1 MIYLFTAL
9 YCEAHPLIREFG
21 LVRNPKNTWLQ
32 EFDNEEAGIRLTIT
46 GVGEIAAAAAVGSV
60 CGGYPPAQADIL
72 LNVGIC
78 ARGEGAEG
86 IFLCNQITEQ
96 TTGRT
101 FYPDMLYRHD
111 FHEASIV
118 TGTAVWNRAEDGSD
132 SGPCGR
138 QSVSPGA
145 LYDMEAAAIY
155 QAGSLFFGPHQMMF
169 LKVVSDRGA
178 AGEVSGERTER
189 LMEQYREPMAD
200 YIRQIRRIT
209 GENVRED
216 SRRQKEEALVEQL
229 GTDLHCSKAMKDC
242 LRQYIRYLTLNDC
255 DYMFVIKEMY
265 ENGLIPCKDKR
276 EGKLCFEELKRR
288 VL

>member
-32 EFDNEEAGIRLTIT
+32 EFDNEEAGLRLTIT

-60 CGGYPPAQADIL
+60 CGGYPPAQDDIL

-78 ARGEGAEG
+78 ARGEGADG

-96 TTGRT
+96 ATGRT

-111 FHEASIV
+111 FQEGPIV
-118 TGTAVWNRAEDGSD
+118 TGMGLWNRADDRPGSRLAV
-132 SGPCGR
+132 PA
-138 QSVSPGA
+138 GA

-169 LKVVSDRGA
+169 LKIVSDSGA
-178 AGEVSGERTER
+178 AEEVDAEGTER
-189 LMEQYREPMAD
+189 LMERYQDSLTD
-200 YIRQIRRIT
+200 YIRRMQRIACGNN
-209 GENVRED
+209 GEGCL
-216 SRRQKEEALVEQL
+216 RQKEEALLEKL
-229 GTDLHCSKAMKDC
+229 GADLHCSKAMKDS
-242 LRQYIRYLTLNDC
+242 LRQYIWYLTLSKSDYIGVIND
-255 DYMFVIKEMY
+255 MY
-265 ENGLIPCKDKR
+265 EKGLLPCKDKR
-276 EGKLCFEELKRR
+276 EGKLCFEELKQR
-288 VL
+288 LF